1 MMVSNLMN
9 PPQGAEYRPLLG
21 ELFPEQFP
29 FNYRNIFN
37 HRYFWNKYWLT
48 QRNCFAIAK
57 RPHYVNYEILCNSM
71 ATRIID
77 FSQVEIYELMNDE
90 MSREE
95 LERVL
100 LSQNEFTEE
109 KFVVRALQMKALDD
123 FEKKVEQKH
132 QAIKDQERVVSD
144 RQAMSFE
151 DVITPR
157 QLKQTD
163 NN

>member
-1 MMVSNLMN
+1 
-9 PPQGAEYRPLLG
+9 
-21 ELFPEQFP
+21 
-29 FNYRNIFN
+29 
-37 HRYFWNKYWLT
+37 
-48 QRNCFAIAK
+48 
-57 RPHYVNYEILCNSM
+57 
-71 ATRIID
+71 
-77 FSQVEIYELMNDE
+77 
-90 MSREE
+90 
-95 LERVL
+95 
-100 LSQNEFTEE
+100 
-109 KFVVRALQMKALDD
+109 MKALDD

>member
-1 MMVSNLMN
+1 
-9 PPQGAEYRPLLG
+9 
-21 ELFPEQFP
+21 
-29 FNYRNIFN
+29 
-37 HRYFWNKYWLT
+37 
-48 QRNCFAIAK
+48 
-57 RPHYVNYEILCNSM
+57 M

-90 MSREE
+90 MSRDE